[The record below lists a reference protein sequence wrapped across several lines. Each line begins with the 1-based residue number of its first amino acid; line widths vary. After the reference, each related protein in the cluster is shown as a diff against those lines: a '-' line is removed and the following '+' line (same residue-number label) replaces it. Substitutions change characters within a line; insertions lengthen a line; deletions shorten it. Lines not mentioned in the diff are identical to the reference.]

1 VSVAKFPC
9 QLGGAQPLEIVN
21 LFVKEVRSMTIGNRL
36 YNLRK
41 ERNISQEELANA
53 LDVSRQTVSKWE
65 TGESMP
71 DFNKIQPICDYFGIT
86 TDELITG
93 SQNIVEQ
100 KKEDKKNKF
109 ARNLAVSVGLYIFSL
124 VAIILCS
131 AWIDQ
136 PILGVCIFF
145 TIIAIAT
152 GIIIYSGIV
161 YGKDKDEVKTK
172 EEKKKETVAKQLTD
186 IVGLIGVIVYLLVSF
201 LTGAWHITW
210 IIFIAVGLVNAIIKL
225 ICGLKT
231 CDNDEC
237 ECGDNCKCDDC
248 KCGNGDGNE

>member
-1 VSVAKFPC
+1 MLVAKFPC
-9 QLGGAQPLEIVN
+9 QLGGAQPTERVK

-41 ERNISQEELANA
+41 ERNISQEDLANA

-100 KKEDKKNKF
+100 KKEDKRNKF
-109 ARNLAVSVGLYIFSL
+109 ARNLAISIGLYIFSL
-124 VAIILCS
+124 VAIILF
-131 AWIDQ
+131 AAALDQ
-136 PILGVCIFF
+136 PIIGVCLFF
-145 TIIAIAT
+145 TIIAVAT

-161 YGKDKDEVKTK
+161 YGRDKSEEKPKTK
-172 EEKKKETVAKQLTD
+172 EEKKKDTVVKQVTD
-186 IVGLIGVIVYLLVSF
+186 IIGLIGVIVYLLVSF
-201 LTGAWHITW
+201 LTRAWHITW
-210 IIFIAVGLVNAIIKL
+210 IIFIAIGLVNAIVRL
-225 ICGLKT
+225 LFGLK
-231 CDNDEC
+231 NDE
-237 ECGDNCKCDDC
+237 EEEKEEEEDN
-248 KCGNGDGNE
+248 E

>member
-1 VSVAKFPC
+1 MGKICYNLSELHALVAKFPC
-9 QLGGAQPLEIVN
+9 QLGGAQPLERVK
-21 LFVKEVRSMTIGNRL
+21 LFVKEVRSMTIGERL

-41 ERNISQEELANA
+41 EKNISQEELANA

-71 DFNKIQPICDYFGIT
+71 DFNKVKPICDYFGIT

-109 ARNLAVSVGLYIFSL
+109 ARNIAISVGLYILSL
-124 VAIILCS
+124 VAIILLS
-131 AWIDQ
+131 ALFDQ
-136 PILGVCIFF
+136 PIIGVSLFF

-152 GIIIYSGIV
+152 GIIIYSSIV
-161 YGKDKDEVKTK
+161 YGKDRE
-172 EEKKKETVAKQLTD
+172 EEKKKSKQEKKKDSVSKQLAD
-186 IVGLIGVIVYLLVSF
+186 IVGLIGIIVYLLVSF

-210 IIFIAVGLVNAIIKL
+210 ILWIVYALVCEIIHIVLDK
-225 ICGLKT
+225 
-231 CDNDEC
+231 N
-237 ECGDNCKCDDC
+237 
-248 KCGNGDGNE
+248 

>member
-1 VSVAKFPC
+1 
-9 QLGGAQPLEIVN
+9 
-21 LFVKEVRSMTIGNRL
+21 MTIGNRL

-109 ARNLAVSVGLYIFSL
+109 ARNLAISVGLYIFSI
-124 VAIILCS
+124 VAIILFS
-131 AWIDQ
+131 AWINQ
-136 PILGVCIFF
+136 PIIGVCLFF
-145 TIIAIAT
+145 SIIAVAT

-161 YGKDKDEVKTK
+161 YGKDKEEEAKKSKV
-172 EEKKKETVAKQLTD
+172 EKKKDSVAKQLAD
-186 IVGLIGVIVYLLVSF
+186 IVGLVGVIVYLLVSF
-201 LTGAWHITW
+201 LTGAWHLTW
-210 IIFIAVGLVNAIIKL
+210 IIFIAIGLINAIIKL
-225 ICGLKT
+225 ICGLKY
-231 CDNDEC
+231 
-237 ECGDNCKCDDC
+237 
-248 KCGNGDGNE
+248 NEEEKEEEEENE

>member
-1 VSVAKFPC
+1 MGKICYNLSEMHVLVAKFPC
-9 QLGGAQPLEIVN
+9 QLGGAQPIERVK
-21 LFVKEVRSMTIGNRL
+21 LFVKEVRSMTIGERL

-41 ERNISQEELANA
+41 EKNISQEELANA

-71 DFNKIQPICDYFGIT
+71 DFNKIKPICEYFGIT

-100 KKEDKKNKF
+100 KKEDKRNKF
-109 ARNLAVSVGLYIFSL
+109 ARNLAISVGLYIISL
-124 VAIILCS
+124 VAIILFS
-131 AWIDQ
+131 AAFNQ
-136 PILGVCIFF
+136 PIVGVCLFF

-152 GIIIYSGIV
+152 AIIIYSGIV
-161 YGKDKDEVKTK
+161 YGKDKCCEAKTK
-172 EEKKKETVAKQLTD
+172 EQKKKENISKQLTD

-210 IIFIAVGLVNAIIKL
+210 IIFIAVALVNAIVKL
-225 ICGLKT
+225 ICGMTTKEEEKEEE
-231 CDNDEC
+231 DNE
-237 ECGDNCKCDDC
+237 
-248 KCGNGDGNE
+248 

>member
-1 VSVAKFPC
+1 
-9 QLGGAQPLEIVN
+9 
-21 LFVKEVRSMTIGNRL
+21 MTIGNRL

-41 ERNISQEELANA
+41 ERNISQEDLANA

-109 ARNLAVSVGLYIFSL
+109 ARNLAISVGLYIFSI
-124 VAIILCS
+124 VAIILFS
-131 AWIDQ
+131 AWINQ
-136 PILGVCIFF
+136 PIIGVCLFF
-145 TIIAIAT
+145 SIIAVAT

-161 YGKDKDEVKTK
+161 YGKDKEEEAKKSK
-172 EEKKKETVAKQLTD
+172 EEKKKDSVAKQLAD
-186 IVGLIGVIVYLLVSF
+186 IVGLVGVIVYLLVSF
-201 LTGAWHITW
+201 LTGAWHLTW
-210 IIFIAVGLVNAIIKL
+210 IIFIAIGLVNAIIKL
-225 ICGLKT
+225 ICGLKY
-231 CDNDEC
+231 
-237 ECGDNCKCDDC
+237 
-248 KCGNGDGNE
+248 NEEEKEEEEENE

>member
-1 VSVAKFPC
+1 
-9 QLGGAQPLEIVN
+9 
-21 LFVKEVRSMTIGNRL
+21 MTIGNRL

-109 ARNLAVSVGLYIFSL
+109 ARNLAISVGLYIFSL
-124 VAIILCS
+124 VTIILFS
-131 AWIDQ
+131 AWINQ
-136 PILGVCIFF
+136 PIIGVCLFF

-161 YGKDKDEVKTK
+161 YGKDKEEEAKKSKT
-172 EEKKKETVAKQLTD
+172 EKKKDSVSKQLAD
-186 IVGLIGVIVYLLVSF
+186 IIGLIGVIVYLLVSF

-210 IIFIAVGLVNAIIKL
+210 IIFIAIGLVNAIVKL
-225 ICGLKT
+225 ICGLKY
-231 CDNDEC
+231 
-237 ECGDNCKCDDC
+237 
-248 KCGNGDGNE
+248 NEEEKEEEEEENE

>member
-1 VSVAKFPC
+1 MSVAKFPC
-9 QLGGAQPLEIVN
+9 QLGGAQPIERVK

-109 ARNLAVSVGLYIFSL
+109 ARNLAISIGLYIFSL
-124 VAIILCS
+124 VAIILFS
-131 AWIDQ
+131 AWINQ
-136 PILGVCIFF
+136 PIIGVCLFF

-161 YGKDKDEVKTK
+161 YGKDKEEETKKSKT
-172 EEKKKETVAKQLTD
+172 EKKKDSVSKQLTD

-201 LTGAWHITW
+201 LTGAWHLTW
-210 IIFIAVGLVNAIIKL
+210 IIFIAIGLVNAIVKL
-225 ICGLKT
+225 ICGLKY
-231 CDNDEC
+231 
-237 ECGDNCKCDDC
+237 
-248 KCGNGDGNE
+248 NEEEKEEEEEENE

>member
-1 VSVAKFPC
+1 
-9 QLGGAQPLEIVN
+9 
-21 LFVKEVRSMTIGNRL
+21 MTIGERL

-41 ERNISQEELANA
+41 EKNISQEELANA

-109 ARNLAVSVGLYIFSL
+109 ARNLAISVGLYIFSI
-124 VAIILCS
+124 VAIILFS
-131 AWIDQ
+131 AWINQ
-136 PILGVCIFF
+136 PIIGVCLFF
-145 TIIAIAT
+145 SIIAVAT

-161 YGKDKDEVKTK
+161 YGKDKEEEANKSKV
-172 EEKKKETVAKQLTD
+172 EKKKDSVAKQLAD
-186 IVGLIGVIVYLLVSF
+186 IVGLVGVIVYLLVSF
-201 LTGAWHITW
+201 LTGAWHLTW
-210 IIFIAVGLVNAIIKL
+210 IIFIAIGLVNAIIKL
-225 ICGLKT
+225 ICGLKY
-231 CDNDEC
+231 
-237 ECGDNCKCDDC
+237 
-248 KCGNGDGNE
+248 NEEEEEEENE

>member
-1 VSVAKFPC
+1 
-9 QLGGAQPLEIVN
+9 
-21 LFVKEVRSMTIGNRL
+21 MTIGERL

-41 ERNISQEELANA
+41 EKNISQEELANA

-100 KKEDKKNKF
+100 KKEDKRNKF
-109 ARNLAVSVGLYIFSL
+109 ARNLAISVGLYILSL
-124 VAIILCS
+124 VAIILFS
-131 AWIDQ
+131 ASFNQ
-136 PILGVCIFF
+136 PIVGVCLFF

-161 YGKDKDEVKTK
+161 YGKDKEEVKTK
-172 EEKKKETVAKQLTD
+172 EEKKKENISKQLTD

-210 IIFIAVGLVNAIIKL
+210 IIFIAVALVNAIVKL
-225 ICGLKT
+225 ICGMKST
-231 CDNDEC
+231 EEEKEEEDDE
-237 ECGDNCKCDDC
+237 
-248 KCGNGDGNE
+248 

>member
-1 VSVAKFPC
+1 
-9 QLGGAQPLEIVN
+9 
-21 LFVKEVRSMTIGNRL
+21 MTIGNRL

-109 ARNLAVSVGLYIFSL
+109 ARNLAISIGLYIFSL
-124 VAIILCS
+124 VAIILFS
-131 AWIDQ
+131 AWINQ
-136 PILGVCIFF
+136 PIIGVCLFF

-161 YGKDKDEVKTK
+161 YGKDKEEETKKSKT
-172 EEKKKETVAKQLTD
+172 EKKKDSVSKQLTD

-201 LTGAWHITW
+201 LTGAWHLTW
-210 IIFIAVGLVNAIIKL
+210 IIFIAIGLVNAIVKL
-225 ICGLKT
+225 ICGLKY
-231 CDNDEC
+231 
-237 ECGDNCKCDDC
+237 
-248 KCGNGDGNE
+248 NEEEKEEEEEENE

>member
-1 VSVAKFPC
+1 MGKICYNLSELQPSVAKFQC
-9 QLGGAQPLEIVN
+9 QLGGAQPLERVK
-21 LFVKEVRSMTIGNRL
+21 LFVKEVRSMTIGERL

-41 ERNISQEELANA
+41 EKNISQEELANA

-65 TGESMP
+65 TGESIP
-71 DFNKIQPICDYFGIT
+71 DFNKIKPICEYFGIT

-100 KKEDKKNKF
+100 KKEDKRNKF
-109 ARNLAVSVGLYIFSL
+109 ARNLAISVGLYILSL
-124 VAIILCS
+124 VAIILFS
-131 AWIDQ
+131 ASFNQ
-136 PILGVCIFF
+136 PIVGVCLFF

-161 YGKDKDEVKTK
+161 YGKDKCCEAKTK
-172 EEKKKETVAKQLTD
+172 EEKKKENISKQLTD

-210 IIFIAVGLVNAIIKL
+210 IIFIAVALVNAIVKL
-225 ICGLKT
+225 ICGMTTKEEEKEEE
-231 CDNDEC
+231 DNE
-237 ECGDNCKCDDC
+237 
-248 KCGNGDGNE
+248 

>member
-1 VSVAKFPC
+1 
-9 QLGGAQPLEIVN
+9 
-21 LFVKEVRSMTIGNRL
+21 MTIGNRL

-41 ERNISQEELANA
+41 ERNISQEELASA

-109 ARNLAVSVGLYIFSL
+109 ARNLAISVGLYIFSI
-124 VAIILCS
+124 VSIILFAACFN
-131 AWIDQ
+131 Q
-136 PILGVCIFF
+136 PVVGVCVFF

-161 YGKDKDEVKTK
+161 YGKDKEEPKTK
-172 EEKKKETVAKQLTD
+172 EEKKKESIAKQLTD

-225 ICGLKT
+225 LCGLKS
-231 CDNDEC
+231 DDDC
-237 ECGDNCKCDDC
+237 ECGDDCKCEDCKCDR
-248 KCGNGDGNE
+248 GDNNE